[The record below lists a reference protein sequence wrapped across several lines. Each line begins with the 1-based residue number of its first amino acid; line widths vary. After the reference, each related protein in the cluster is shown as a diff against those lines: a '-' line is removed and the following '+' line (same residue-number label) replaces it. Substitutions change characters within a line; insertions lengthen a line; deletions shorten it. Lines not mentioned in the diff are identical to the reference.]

1 MLYVHLHTSVIFLMY
16 LYMYCIDTS
25 GSGVTVIL
33 TEVTGTE
40 TTVMG
45 LTPAVY
51 YTFLVTAQNDVSS
64 QDTNINSRSDNVT
77 ATTDEGGTH
86 FKCNTN

>member
-1 MLYVHLHTSVIFLMY
+1 MY
-16 LYMYCIDTS
+16 MYMYCIDTS
-25 GSGVTVIL
+25 GSGVTIVL

-51 YTFLVTAQNDVSS
+51 YTFLVTAENDVSS
-64 QDTNINSRSDNVT
+64 QDTNIKFRSAKVT
-77 ATTDEGGTH
+77 ATTEQGGTQI
-86 FKCNTN
+86 KSNNY

>member
-1 MLYVHLHTSVIFLMY
+1 MMHNL
-16 LYMYCIDTS
+16 YCIDTS
-25 GSGVTVIL
+25 GSGVRVVL

-51 YTFLVTAQNDVSS
+51 YTFLVTAENYVSFQDSNVDV
-64 QDTNINSRSDNVT
+64 RSADVT
-77 ATTDEGGTH
+77 TTIDEGGTH
-86 FKCNTN
+86 FKSNSY